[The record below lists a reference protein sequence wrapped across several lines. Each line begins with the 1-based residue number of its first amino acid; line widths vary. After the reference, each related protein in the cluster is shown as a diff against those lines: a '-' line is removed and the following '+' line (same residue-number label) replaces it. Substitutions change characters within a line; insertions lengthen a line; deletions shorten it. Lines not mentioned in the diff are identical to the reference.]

1 MSGAPAQLG
10 LLLESSRD
18 LTQVGTTMCLLLF
31 TLATAVTMAVECG
44 QYPCGKYYVRP
55 RRTPLWG

>member
-1 MSGAPAQLG
+1 MAAQLG

-18 LTQVGTTMCLLLF
+18 LTHAHLGTSVSVCLISIM
-31 TLATAVTMAVECG
+31 LATMMAVECG

-55 RRTPLWG
+55 RRTPLWS